1 MVEAAERKD
10 FEELL
15 KFENKTFKIKFEE
28 KVPRVYA
35 FRESTDFHGVFRDNG
50 KIVGGICVLP
60 GEFCF
65 GNERLVTAGI
75 GSVAVAK
82 SHRDRGIMKELM
94 EFAVKRSEALGA
106 EVGYLSGYRFRYER
120 FGYVPSGIKYVFE
133 VTDHLVSRCRVGE
146 DFSFSLIKSGK
157 DLETAEKFYLSLPAR
172 HTRET
177 EKFGEILSMWHSKA
191 YLVKDKSVNAVG
203 YLVYKKDENSV
214 SELILSENKKSR
226 DVLVSFA
233 RARRLKNIFVWA
245 CDFQRELLSEL
256 LKFGEHYRV
265 ECACSLKIFNFKS
278 FIEKMLRLR
287 VSLSPLVSGSLVLKI
302 GEETLKITVDGKN
315 VSVAETEE
323 TAELC
328 FSKTD
333 ATIALTRPECAT
345 TENALFNAWTPLCP
359 FGIFSVDEV

>member
-35 FRESTDFHGVFRDNG
+35 FSESTDIHGVFKVDG

-60 GEFCF
+60 GEFRF
-65 GNERLVTAGI
+65 GNEKLVTAGI
-75 GSVAVAK
+75 GSVAVSK
-82 SHRDRGIMKELM
+82 SFRDRGIMKELM
-94 EFAVKRSEALGA
+94 EFAGKRSEELGA
-106 EVGYLSGYRFRYER
+106 DVGYLSGYRLRYER

-133 VTDHLVSRCRVGE
+133 VTDHFVSRCKTKE
-146 DFSFSLIKSGK
+146 NFSFSPVQSEK
-157 DLETAEKFYLSLPAR
+157 DFETAERFYNSLPAR
-172 HTRET
+172 HLREH
-177 EKFGEILSMWHSKA
+177 EKFEKLLSMWYSKA
-191 YLVKDKSVNAVG
+191 LLVLDENGDAVG
-203 YLVYKKDENSV
+203 YLIYKKDENAV
-214 SELILSENKKSR
+214 SELILSDNAKAR

-233 RARRLKNIFVWA
+233 RAKKLKNIFAWA
-245 CDFQRELLSEL
+245 CDFQRELLKEL
-256 LKFGEHYRV
+256 LSFGEHYRID
-265 ECACSLKIFNFKS
+265 CACSLKIFNFRN

-315 VSVAETEE
+315 VSVTETEE
-323 TAELC
+323 TAELS

-333 ATIALTRPECAT
+333 ATIALTRPESAT
-345 TENALFNAWTPLCP
+345 TENALFNAWAPLCP